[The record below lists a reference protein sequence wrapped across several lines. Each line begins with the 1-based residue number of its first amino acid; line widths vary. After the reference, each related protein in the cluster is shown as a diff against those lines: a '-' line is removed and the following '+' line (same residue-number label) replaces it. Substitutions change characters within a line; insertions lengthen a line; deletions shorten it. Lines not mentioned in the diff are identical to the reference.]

1 MNSNTF
7 PLTWGLLCILYSFC
21 RSMWSWPASSV
32 HSERKTVARAFGS
45 SPLGQPFTLP
55 AQPSFVNKNKYKE
68 IWREKR
74 RRAEMLT
81 EYWKDPDLN
90 MLNLYLLFPC
100 QIQCCNKKKKQ
111 LKNEFQVKFAAPNVS
126 LLDHHG
132 QDKIKSNICAFFP
145 VLFWGCFFFF
155 VFSHLLTAAWLLQNN
170 EISLQQW
177 NMQGKNNKPQ
187 WRVGAI
193 FCCFQKRTRV
203 STQLAS

>member
-7 PLTWGLLCILYSFC
+7 PLTWGLLCMLYSFC

-32 HSERKTVARAFGS
+32 HSERKRVARAFSS

-55 AQPSFVNKNKYKE
+55 AQPSFVNKNKYKK

-74 RRAEMLT
+74 RRAETLT
-81 EYWKDPDLN
+81 EYWKDPDPN

-100 QIQCCNKKKKQ
+100 QIQCCNKKKKNSW
-111 LKNEFQVKFAAPNVS
+111 KMNFKSS
-126 LLDHHG
+126 LPH
-132 QDKIKSNICAFFP
+132 QMSARWIIMDKTRLNPTS
-145 VLFWGCFFFF
+145 VLFFLFCFFCFF
-155 VFSHLLTAAWLLQNN
+155 VFSHLLTAAWLQNN

-193 FCCFQKRTRV
+193 FCCFQKRTGV